1 MITVLAVSDD
11 PTHLAA
17 LRTDLE
23 RVRWFPDQ
31 PDQLVEI
38 DRLREIHS
46 HTIAGLYLK
55 HPPIPVREF
64 TCFAFALGLVT
75 WRKSAILLS
84 QPVRPI
90 ISQAFL
96 SDVLSESIEV
106 LARDATN
113 GTVAIYQVE
122 DEFVHA
128 GIVHEGRIRSKW
140 GNGYLWEHGEFEIP
154 LDYGSTIRH
163 FNIPGKKRITDIL
176 SRHAEQQLAQSERS
190 FQAAVE
196 QMRARLRPV
205 ID

>member
-1 MITVLAVSDD
+1 MTTPDLA
-11 PTHLAA
+11 HLSA

-23 RVRWFPDQ
+23 AVRLFPDQ
-31 PDQLVEI
+31 PDQLAEV

-46 HTIAGLYLK
+46 HTISGIYLK
-55 HPPIPVREF
+55 NPPIPVREF

-96 SDVLSESIEV
+96 SEMLSESIEV
-106 LARDATN
+106 RARDVTN
-113 GTVAIYQVE
+113 GTVAIYQVG

-128 GIVHEGRIRSKW
+128 GIVHDGRIRSKW

-154 LDYGSTIRH
+154 LDYGSNIRH
-163 FNIPGKKRITDIL
+163 FNVPGKKRITDIL
-176 SRHAEQQLAQSERS
+176 SRHAEQQLAESERS

-205 ID
+205 SD